1 MELGQEKG
9 NTKVKGQGCSSS
21 SGPRWYIQKPLVP
34 DVGFSV
40 CPIGFCLV
48 SAFLSSRTLIW
59 VSEETSDF
67 EQDWNVGIWWCLM
80 LDWMCFVIQDGHGW
94 DVTSFVRT
102 QTDEYPPPKFSCIFI
117 SQKLAGTANATGPVS
132 LLWDPLRRSEL
143 GRFSSVNC
151 FYISKEGS

>member
-1 MELGQEKG
+1 MELAQEKG

-67 EQDWNVGIWWCLM
+67 EQNWNVGIWWCLM
-80 LDWMCFVIQDGHGW
+80 LDWMCFVIQDDQGW

-102 QTDEYPPPKFSCIFI
+102 QTDEYSPQVLLYFHFSKACRHCQCHRPSVPALRPTKKGWARKVQFCE
-117 SQKLAGTANATGPVS
+117 
-132 LLWDPLRRSEL
+132 LLLYL
-143 GRFSSVNC
+143 
-151 FYISKEGS
+151 